1 MLNLES
7 LLEQGKLLGLPL
19 DKQRAIVREYAQIII
34 LRAIYQGNFGRRMFF
49 MGGTALR
56 FAYGLKRFSEGLDFN
71 AKALSFM
78 DLKELLTICQKALEK
93 EGFECGVS
101 QRERGS
107 LLVGRLKLTNI
118 LQSYKITPLKNE
130 KLMVKIE
137 VNRPVWNMESESA
150 VVDRFGYL
158 FSVLLMSK
166 GALFAEKL
174 DAFINRCRGRDVY
187 DLIFLLQ
194 RKFPLDTSVLK
205 AKGWKVEPTQVML
218 EHIAKIKPNE
228 LIRLSKQVEPFL
240 LNEEEKDFVVNAK
253 TYITALLAHRL

>member
-34 LRAIYQGNFGRRMFF
+34 LRAIYQSNLGGRMFF

-56 FAYGLKRFSEGLDFN
+56 FAYGLKRFSEDLYFN
-71 AKALSFM
+71 AKVLSYIDF
-78 DLKELLTICQKALEK
+78 KEVLTICQGALGK

-101 QRERGS
+101 KEERGS

-137 VNRPVWNMESESA
+137 VNRPVWNMETESQ
-150 VVDRFGYL
+150 VLDRFGYL

-174 DAFINRCRGRDVY
+174 DAFINRCRGRDIY

-194 RKFPLDTSVLK
+194 RKFPLDTPILK
-205 AKGWKVEPTQVML
+205 AKGWKAEPKQAML
-218 EHIAKIKPNE
+218 EHIEKIKPDE

-253 TYITALLAHRL
+253 TYITALLAHS